1 MYTIFEFIN
10 KYTLSMRT
18 SQEFEPTD
26 IYGDEKVLTIK
37 DLKMRMMVSEITIR
51 RKLKKWGA
59 ITSYNKNGRYYTLLH
74 IPKFDSWGLWNY
86 TDIRFSK
93 YGNLTQTIIQLINH
107 SSSGLHAEQVGDLID
122 YTPHSLLHRLAGK
135 AAIQREKLYGKYVYF
150 SCDEQEYK
158 AQLNKYKSVQAQY
171 REDEIPC
178 LIAIRL
184 LIEKIRRP
192 KDSTAQLVKRL
203 QTDHVKI
210 SELQATG
217 FLEKHGIEKKTPD
230 LR

>member
-1 MYTIFEFIN
+1 MYTIFAFII
-10 KYTLSMRT
+10 KHTLSMKT

-150 SCDEQEYK
+150 SCDKQEYK
-158 AQLNKYKSVQAQY
+158 AQLNKYKSIQAQY

>member
-1 MYTIFEFIN
+1 M
-10 KYTLSMRT
+10 KT

-59 ITSYNKNGRYYTLLH
+59 ITSYNKNGRYYTLIH

-135 AAIQREKLYGKYVYF
+135 AAIRREKLYGKYVYF
-150 SCDEQEYK
+150 SYDEQEYK
-158 AQLNKYKSVQAQY
+158 AQLNKYQSIQAQY
-171 REDEIPC
+171 RDDMPC

-203 QTDHVKI
+203 QKDHVKI

-217 FLEKHGIEKKTPD
+217 FLEKHGIEKKTRD

>member
-1 MYTIFEFIN
+1 
-10 KYTLSMRT
+10 MRT

-26 IYGDEKVLTIK
+26 IYGDQKVLTIK
-37 DLKMRMMVSEITIR
+37 DLQMRMMVSEVTIR
-51 RKLKKWGA
+51 RKLKKWGS

-74 IPKFDSWGLWNY
+74 IPKFDSWGLWNHS
-86 TDIRFSK
+86 DIRFSK

-122 YTPHSLLHRLAGK
+122 CAPHSVLHRLADK
-135 AAIQREKLYGKYVYF
+135 AAIRREKLYGKYVYF
-150 SCDEQEYK
+150 SCDKQEYK
-158 AQLNKYKSVQAQY
+158 TQLNKYKSIQAQY

-184 LIEKIRRP
+184 LIEKIRWP
-192 KDSTAQLVKRL
+192 KESTGQLVKRL

-217 FLEKHGIEKKTPD
+217 FLEKRGIEKKTPD

>member
-1 MYTIFEFIN
+1 MESFE
-10 KYTLSMRT
+10 KLKK
-18 SQEFEPTD
+18 PTN
-26 IYGDEKVLTIK
+26 IYGDEKVLTIN
-37 DLKMRMMVSEITIR
+37 DLKKRMMVSEITIR

-59 ITSYNKNGRYYTLLH
+59 ITSYNKNGRYYTLIH

-86 TDIRFSK
+86 NDIRFSK

-107 SSSGLHAEQVGDLID
+107 SSSGLHAEEVGDLID
-122 YTPHSLLHRLAGK
+122 YAPHSLLHRLAGK
-135 AAIQREKLYGKYVYF
+135 AAIRREKLYGKYVYF

-158 AQLNKYKSVQAQY
+158 AQLNKYKSIQAQY
-171 REDEIPC
+171 RDDDIPC

-184 LIEKIRRP
+184 LIEKISRP

-203 QTDHVKI
+203 QKDNVKI
-210 SELQATG
+210 SELQAMR
-217 FLEKHGIEKKTPD
+217 FLEKHGIEKKTLD

>member
-1 MYTIFEFIN
+1 
-10 KYTLSMRT
+10 MRT
-18 SQEFEPTD
+18 SQEFEPAD

-37 DLKMRMMVSEITIR
+37 DLKIRLMVSEITIR

-59 ITSYNKNGRYYTLLH
+59 ITSYNKNGRYYTLLY

-86 TDIRFSK
+86 NDIRFSK

-122 YTPHSLLHRLAGK
+122 YAPHSVLHRLTGK
-135 AAIQREKLYGKYVYF
+135 EAIRREKLYGKYVYF
-150 SCDEQEYK
+150 SCDKQEYK
-158 AQLNKYKSVQAQY
+158 AQIAKYKSIQDQY

-184 LIEKIRRP
+184 LIEKIRWP
-192 KDSTAQLVKRL
+192 KESTAQLVKRL
-203 QTDHVKI
+203 QTGHIKI

-217 FLEKHGIEKKTPD
+217 FLEKHEIKKKTPD

>member
-1 MYTIFEFIN
+1 M
-10 KYTLSMRT
+10 KT
-18 SQEFEPTD
+18 SPEFEPTD

-59 ITSYNKNGRYYTLLH
+59 ITSYNKNGRYYTLIH

-107 SSSGLHAEQVGDLID
+107 SSSGLHAEEVGDLID

-135 AAIQREKLYGKYVYF
+135 AAIRREKLYGKYVYF

-158 AQLNKYKSVQAQY
+158 AQLNKYISIQDQY
-171 REDEIPC
+171 REDELPC

-184 LIEKIRRP
+184 LIEKIKRP
-192 KDSTAQLVKRL
+192 KDSTAQLVGQL
-203 QTDHVKI
+203 QKDNVKI
-210 SELQATG
+210 SEAQATR

-230 LR
+230 LK

>member
-1 MYTIFEFIN
+1 M
-10 KYTLSMRT
+10 KT
-18 SQEFEPTD
+18 SPEFEPTD

-59 ITSYNKNGRYYTLLH
+59 ITSYNKNGRYYTLIH

-107 SSSGLHAEQVGDLID
+107 SSSGLHAEEVGDLID

-135 AAIQREKLYGKYVYF
+135 AAIRREKLYGKYVYF

-158 AQLNKYKSVQAQY
+158 AQLNKYQSIQAQY
-171 REDEIPC
+171 QDDMPC
-178 LIAIRL
+178 LVAIRL
-184 LIEKIRRP
+184 LIEKIKRP
-192 KDSTAQLVKRL
+192 KDSIAQLVGQL
-203 QTDHVKI
+203 QKDNVKI
-210 SELQATG
+210 SEVQATR

-230 LR
+230 LK

>member
-1 MYTIFEFIN
+1 MYTIFVFII
-10 KYTLSMRT
+10 KYTLSMKT

-59 ITSYNKNGRYYTLLH
+59 ITSYNKNGRYYTLIH

-86 TDIRFSK
+86 NDMRFSK
-93 YGNLTQTIIQLINH
+93 YGNLHQTIIQLINH
-107 SSSGLHAEQVGDLID
+107 SSSGLHAEEVGDLID
-122 YTPHSLLHRLAGK
+122 YVPHSVLHRLAGK
-135 AAIQREKLYGKYVYF
+135 AAIRREKLYGKYVYF

-158 AQLNKYKSVQAQY
+158 AQLNKYKSIQAQY

-192 KDSTAQLVKRL
+192 KDSTAQLVRQL
-203 QTDHVKI
+203 QKDHVKI

>member
-1 MYTIFEFIN
+1 M
-10 KYTLSMRT
+10 KTL
-18 SQEFEPTD
+18 QESESTN
-26 IYGDEKVLTIK
+26 IYGDEKVLTINE
-37 DLKMRMMVSEITIR
+37 LKTRMMVSEITIR
-51 RKLKKWGA
+51 RKLKKWGTF
-59 ITSYNKNGRYYTLLH
+59 TSYNKNGRYYTLIH

-86 TDIRFSK
+86 NDIRFSK
-93 YGNLTQTIIQLINH
+93 YGNLTQTIIQLINK
-107 SSSGLHAEQVGDLID
+107 SSGGLHAEEVGDLID
-122 YTPHSLLHRLAGK
+122 YAPHSLLHRLAGK
-135 AAIQREKLYGKYVYF
+135 ASIRREKLYGKYVYF
-150 SCDEQEYK
+150 SYDEQEYK
-158 AQLNKYKSVQAQY
+158 TQLNKYQSIQAQY

-203 QTDHVKI
+203 QKDHVKI

>member
-1 MYTIFEFIN
+1 M
-10 KYTLSMRT
+10 KT

-59 ITSYNKNGRYYTLLH
+59 ITSYNKNGRYYTLIH

-86 TDIRFSK
+86 TNIRFSK

-150 SCDEQEYK
+150 SCDKQEYK
-158 AQLNKYKSVQAQY
+158 AQLNKYQSVQAQY

-184 LIEKIRRP
+184 LLEQTSRP
-192 KDSTAQLVKRL
+192 KDTTAHLVKRL
-203 QTDHVKI
+203 QKDHVKI
-210 SELQATG
+210 SALQATG
-217 FLEKHGIEKKTPD
+217 FLEKHGIEKKTRD

>member
-1 MYTIFEFIN
+1 
-10 KYTLSMRT
+10 MRT
-18 SQEFEPTD
+18 SQELEPTD

-74 IPKFDSWGLWNY
+74 IPKFDSWGLWNC
-86 TDIRFSK
+86 TDIRFSR

-107 SSSGLHAEQVGDLID
+107 SSSGLHAEEVGDLIA

-135 AAIQREKLYGKYVYF
+135 AAIRRKKLYGKYVYF
-150 SCDEQEYK
+150 SYDEQEYK
-158 AQLNKYKSVQAQY
+158 TQLNKYKSIQAQY
-171 REDEIPC
+171 QEDEIPC

-184 LIEKIRRP
+184 LIEKIRWP
-192 KDSTAQLVKRL
+192 KDSTAQLIKRL
-203 QTDHVKI
+203 QTDHIKI